1 MVRSQRSPKNWLLDL
16 PPLDIYTSANELIKQ
31 HGEYAPI
38 HAAMRH
44 DELLEAGPR
53 AADLVVPMVGGYLEP
68 LLAVY
73 RHRCLASIHSAL
85 ISGEYKM
92 NGWWGQIRVFTM
104 PGS

>member
-1 MVRSQRSPKNWLLDL
+1 VDTPDVLFVGVRHADIARSML
-16 PPLDIYTSANELIKQ
+16 
-31 HGEYAPI
+31 
-38 HAAMRH
+38 